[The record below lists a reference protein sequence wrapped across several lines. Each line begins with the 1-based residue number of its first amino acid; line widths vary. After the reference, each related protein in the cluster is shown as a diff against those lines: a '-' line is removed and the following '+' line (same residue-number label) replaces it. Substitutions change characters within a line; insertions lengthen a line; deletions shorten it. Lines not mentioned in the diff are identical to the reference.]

1 MNDDSEKLTA
11 KDWRILLIGAVISA
25 VLSSPSWLPVF
36 GIDYEWFGNGI
47 VVMLQLMLP
56 LIMLVAGFIACWNS
70 HRRKMAKDAKSIVDL
85 ETERDDL
92 AARVEFY
99 ESEPERARAMFEG
112 LTLNQISIAEL
123 ARDSKRDF
131 TTQKSGHKYHA
142 AVARPDVFVVFDR
155 GDGRATISLTEEW
168 KGLIDRHDDVFG
180 EVCRKQ
186 WSETK

>member
-11 KDWRILLIGAVISA
+11 KDWRILLIGALISA

-56 LIMLVAGFIACWNS
+56 LIMLVAGFIAGWNS
-70 HRRKMAKDAKSIVDL
+70 HRRKMAKDAKSITDL
-85 ETERDDL
+85 ETERDDI

-123 ARDSKRDF
+123 AHDSKRDF
-131 TTQKSGHKYHA
+131 ATRKSGHKYHA
-142 AVARPDVFVVFDR
+142 AVARPDVFVVLDR
-155 GDGRATISLTEEW
+155 DDGNAVISLTDEW
-168 KGLIDRHDDVFG
+168 ERMMNRYDEMFG
-180 EVCRKQ
+180 EICRKR
-186 WSETK
+186 WSESK